1 MLIPYEALLRLPT
14 STVDNLIREY
24 LLSQVEDGS
33 FNELNDKAIQAA
45 TEKCRQA
52 LKKGEL
58 IVEYSEDDESVAIR
72 SREQIIQRTP
82 LSED

>member
-1 MLIPYEALLRLPT
+1 MLIPYESLLRLPT